1 MSEREPQGIIQILPD
16 TLANKIAAGEVVQR
30 PASVAKELLE
40 NAIDAG
46 ADAVTL
52 ILKKAGRELVQVIDN
67 GCGMGPT
74 DAVACFQRHATSKIQ
89 AIEDLQQ
96 LYTLGFRGEALA
108 SIASVAQVEL
118 RTKRIA
124 DPAGTCIQVE
134 GGALLTNE
142 PCAAPDGTSIAVR
155 NLFYNVPARRNFLK
169 SNATEF
175 KHLVE
180 TFQFVALSNPQLGF
194 TLIHD
199 GHEVH
204 QLPPAAEGTG
214 FRDALHARVQGL
226 FGDKT
231 AGHLVPVHEAT
242 SYMSVEGFVAKPEF
256 TRRTRGEQFFF
267 VNQRYIKNRLL
278 DHAVTNAYG
287 EMLPKG
293 AYPFFALFLQIDP
306 KHVDVNVHPTKA
318 EVKFDDERGVYGFI
332 LAIIRKALGEADI
345 TPNMAFG
352 SKGRLVE
359 QAGDGA
365 SWQPQAQPASP
376 ASAAPHQEWRSAS
389 PANPMQDYAHL
400 PGQNDMF
407 NAGARPRPVSA
418 GPGEPPPPSTDPP
431 MAVTVAASLPEGAE
445 VTQQGQGEVLL
456 WQLHDKYI
464 LARIRSGVMI
474 VDQHAAHERIL
485 YEKALKAME
494 SQFGMTQQLLFPH
507 TLEFTPSDFELLT
520 ELGPDLKGLGFDIE
534 FFGGRS
540 VIVRGVPADIQVGDE
555 REILEAIL
563 QQYKTYVDQYQIRGR
578 DNLAKS
584 VSCRTAI
591 KTGKKLSLTEMQV
604 LIDQLFMCKM
614 PYACPHGR
622 PTMIKISLDELDRRF
637 GRVGHLERD

>member
-1 MSEREPQGIIQILPD
+1 MSEQESIIHVLPD

-30 PASVAKELLE
+30 PSSVAKELLE

-46 ADAVTL
+46 ADTVTL

-67 GCGMGPT
+67 GCGMSAV
-74 DAVACFQRHATSKIQ
+74 DAVACFQRHATSKIN

-118 RTKRIA
+118 RTKRMS
-124 DPAGTCIQVE
+124 DPAGILIQIDGGE
-134 GGALLTNE
+134 GITQE
-142 PCAAPDGTSIAVR
+142 PCAAPSGTSISVR

-180 TFQFVALSNPQLGF
+180 TFQFIALSNPEVGF
-194 TLIHD
+194 RLVHD

-204 QLPPAAEGTG
+204 NLPPAAAGTA
-214 FRDALHARVQGL
+214 FQDALRERVMGL

-231 AGHLVPVHEAT
+231 AGQLIPVREST
-242 SYMSVEGFVAKPEF
+242 SYMTIDGFVAKPEF
-256 TRRTRGEQFFF
+256 SRRTRGEQFFF

-278 DHAVTNAYG
+278 DHAVSNAYG

-293 AYPFFALFLQIDP
+293 SYPFFTLFLHIDP

-332 LAIIRKALGEADI
+332 LAVIRKALGDADI
-345 TPNMAFG
+345 TPNMGFDR
-352 SKGRLVE
+352 KGRLVE
-359 QAGDGA
+359 QTGDGA
-365 SWQPQAQPASP
+365 NLATPPAPRAVTP
-376 ASAAPHQEWRSAS
+376 APNMWSDP
-389 PANPMQDYAHL
+389 PVANPMRDYSRL

-407 NAGARPRPVSA
+407 TAPSVPSVASA
-418 GPGEPPPPSTDPP
+418 LPDDVPPEVVPLSQ
-431 MAVTVAASLPEGAE
+431 AVTLPATSLPEGAE
-445 VTQQGQGEVLL
+445 VTRQGQGEVLL

-507 TLEFTPSDFELLT
+507 TLEFSPADFELLS
-520 ELGPDLKGLGFDIE
+520 ELGSDLKGLGFDIE

-540 VIVRGVPADIQVGDE
+540 VIVRGVPADIRVGDE
-555 REILEAIL
+555 REILDGIL
-563 QQYKTYVDQYQIRGR
+563 QQYKSYVDQYQIHGR

-622 PTMIKISLDELDRRF
+622 PTMVKISLDELDRRF
-637 GRVGHLERD
+637 GRVGHLERE